1 MQPIF
6 IERFVWSIKYWN
18 KKLEIGSVSVKSI
31 SRFETS
37 NMTFY
42 EAQKAEDIDEE
53 VITRVLSEA
62 AINEPYVETE

>member
-1 MQPIF
+1 
-6 IERFVWSIKYWN
+6 
-18 KKLEIGSVSVKSI
+18 
-31 SRFETS
+31 
-37 NMTFY
+37 MTFY